1 MSTPTVNTTTAPA
14 AVDALPPYVS
24 GLEAGRDDA
33 ANTAADV
40 VAVRLAWIT
49 EFADAEY
56 ADGYRAGL
64 DFDRRVETAF
74 RTRRGRA

>member
-1 MSTPTVNTTTAPA
+1 MSTPTLVHTSTDAPHPFVVGLLEGRADAATTTP
-14 AVDALPPYVS
+14 DI
-24 GLEAGRDDA
+24 
-33 ANTAADV
+33 TT
-40 VAVRLAWIT
+40 VRFAWIT

-64 DFDRRVETAF
+64 DFDRGTEAAF